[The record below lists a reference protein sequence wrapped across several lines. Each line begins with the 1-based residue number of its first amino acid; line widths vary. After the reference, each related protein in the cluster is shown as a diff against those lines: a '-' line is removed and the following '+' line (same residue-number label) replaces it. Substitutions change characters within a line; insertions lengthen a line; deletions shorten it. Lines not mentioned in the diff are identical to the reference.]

1 MAIITISRGS
11 LSGGTRFA
19 RCLGKTLGYRVISRE
34 ELVAEA
40 ARLYGVDENLFHR
53 GLTRGPSLL
62 ERFRI
67 DRVIYLAVA
76 KATLCRMVQD
86 DHVVYHGHAGQFLL
100 DGVNYVF
107 RLRIIAP
114 MEFRVAAAREE
125 HGLSEEEAIAFIEAR
140 DAERRSWTRFLYG
153 IEWGDPS
160 LYDLVINMEKVSFEA
175 ACHMVEAAV
184 AQGELIPSEQD
195 IQRLHDLFLQAH
207 VAASLFLNPK
217 IAAAAAGI
225 QVVASDGNVQLKGVM
240 PGERYVA
247 EAVTTCQ
254 ALPEVR
260 SVNAEWLGCRGER
273 V

>member
-19 RCLGKTLGYRVISRE
+19 RCLGERLGYRVISRE

-40 ARLYGVDENLFHR
+40 ARLYGVDEELLQR
-53 GLTRGPSLL
+53 GMARGPSLL

-86 DHVVYHGHAGQFLL
+86 DDVVYHGHAGQLL
-100 DGVNYVF
+100 LEGVGHVF

-114 MEFRVAAAREE
+114 MEIRIEAARRE
-125 HGLSEEEAIAFIEAR
+125 HGLDEEEAISFIEAR

-160 LYDLVINMEKVSFEA
+160 LYDLVVNLEKISLET
-175 ACHMVEAAV
+175 ACTMVEAAV
-184 AQGELIPSEQD
+184 AQGELVPSAED
-195 IQRLHDLFLQAH
+195 IRRLRDLFLQAH
-207 VAASLFLNPK
+207 VSASLFLNPK
-217 IAAAAAGI
+217 IASAAADI
-225 QVVASDGNVQLKGVM
+225 QVIASGGKVQLKGIL

-247 EAVTTCQ
+247 EAVTTCEG
-254 ALPEVR
+254 LPEVE
-260 SVNAEWLGCRGER
+260 SVDAEWLGCRGEL